1 MYHNETDA
9 RKLRAYLEKIENLE
23 VEKTEISEHIN
34 DVFREAKADG
44 FDVAVM
50 KKVLRIKKMKP
61 EDRRRQDDI
70 LDTYL
75 LALGLIDEDA

>member
-1 MYHNETDA
+1 MYNNETDA

-23 VEKTEISEHIN
+23 TEKTEISEHIN
-34 DVFREAKADG
+34 DVFREAKYDG
-44 FDVAVM
+44 FDVTIM

-75 LALGLIDEDA
+75 LALGLIDEDN